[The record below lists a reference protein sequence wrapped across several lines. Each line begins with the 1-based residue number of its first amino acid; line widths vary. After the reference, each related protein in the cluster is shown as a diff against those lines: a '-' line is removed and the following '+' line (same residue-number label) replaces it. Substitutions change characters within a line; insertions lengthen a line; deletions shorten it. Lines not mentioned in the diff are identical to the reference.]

1 MTNQNIIT
9 DQKAVTEGRHVTWV
23 GFAVNA
29 VLAVLKIAA
38 GIIGR
43 STAML
48 ADGVHSITDFAS
60 DIIVIVFLGLSH
72 RKADS
77 DHAYGHGKYE
87 TFATMIVSFILG
99 IVAIGFFIDGAE
111 KVWMSLHGHEIA
123 RPGMIALI
131 MAVVSIGSKEWLFHY
146 TRRVGRRINSPG
158 VIANAWHHRSDA
170 MSSLATLAGI
180 AGAMFLGDR
189 WRILDPLAAM
199 LVSVFILIV
208 AVKLAGPAVKELLEA
223 SLPAPVIN
231 EIDNVIAGTHGVK
244 SYHKVRTRRNGNTDI
259 VDLHILVDPDITVK
273 QGHDIAT
280 DCEQRLKQLL
290 GLNAIINIHVEPY
303 RHPH

>member
-1 MTNQNIIT
+1 MTEQNTINS
-9 DQKAVTEGRHVTWV
+9 QEAVAVGRRVTWV
-23 GFAVNA
+23 GFGVNA

-43 STAML
+43 SSAML
-48 ADGVHSITDFAS
+48 ADGVHSITDFVT
-60 DIIVIVFLGLSH
+60 DIIVVVFIGLSR
-72 RKADS
+72 RKADC

-87 TFATMIVSFILG
+87 TFATMIVAFFLG
-99 IVAIGFFIDGAE
+99 IVAIGFFVDGAE

-131 MAVVSIGSKEWLFHY
+131 MAIVSIGSKEWLFHY
-146 TRRVGRRINSPG
+146 TRREGRRINSTMI
-158 VIANAWHHRSDA
+158 IANAWHHRSDA
-170 MSSLATLAGI
+170 LSSLATLAGI
-180 AGAMFLGDR
+180 AGAMFLGER

-223 SLPAPVIN
+223 SLPPEVVK

-244 SYHKVRTRRNGNTDI
+244 SFHKVRTRRNGNTDI
-259 VDLHILVDPDITVK
+259 VDLHILVDPDISVK
-273 QGHDIAT
+273 KGHDIAT
-280 DCEQRLKQLL
+280 DCERRLKQLL
-290 GLNAIINIHVEPY
+290 GENSIINIHVEPY

>member
-1 MTNQNIIT
+1 
-9 DQKAVTEGRHVTWV
+9 
-23 GFAVNA
+23 
-29 VLAVLKIAA
+29 
-38 GIIGR
+38 
-43 STAML
+43 
-48 ADGVHSITDFAS
+48 
-60 DIIVIVFLGLSH
+60 
-72 RKADS
+72 
-77 DHAYGHGKYE
+77 
-87 TFATMIVSFILG
+87 MIVSFILG

-146 TRRVGRRINSPG
+146 TRRVGRRINSPV